1 VKAVAA
7 SGLSTPQTVLASLQ
21 GWLSALFAKIRE
33 CRFFFLVRGF
43 CGSTK
48 VCVSKSRVKFD
59 TRAVRSWVIP
69 LLIRMGA
76 GDYPAKAGRIIGLS
90 RQHTWYYVRKLEQCK
105 LIRRE
110 KRSNVLFYELTEESK
125 NLLASCE
132 GTVFPSRL
140 YRFDKCQVAYEIVAA
155 GLVPENFKKVEMVNW
170 TALLGTESGVKVRRT
185 TRSWIVHVEVIRGR
199 NPVEVTN
206 LAVNLANR
214 VRDALVRKYGC
225 VLGDGRVV
233 AGEMAVEDPVAS
245 LFGRYFTVRTDKRKI
260 DHSWSV
266 GELEHL
272 QKDAVIEYL
281 QMPERVRNVELQL
294 GELRGDVSKLTA
306 LLTKLCGLY
315 SECPPVSI
323 GEGGN
328 SYVS

>member
-1 VKAVAA
+1 LPRR
-7 SGLSTPQTVLASLQ
+7 SG
-21 GWLSALFAKIRE
+21 
-33 CRFFFLVRGF
+33 
-43 CGSTK
+43 GSKK
-48 VCVSKSRVKFD
+48 VCSPKSRVKFD
-59 TRAVRSWVIP
+59 TRTVRTWVLP
-69 LLIRMGA
+69 LLIRIGA
-76 GDYPAKAGRIIGLS
+76 GDYPTKAGRIIGLS
-90 RQHTWYYVRKLEQCK
+90 RQHTWYYVRKLKQCK

-110 KRSNVLFYELTEESK
+110 KRSNVLFYELTPESK

-132 GTVFPSRL
+132 GTVFPARL

-155 GLVPENFKKVEMVNW
+155 GLVPENFKKVEMTNW
-170 TALLGTESGVKVRRT
+170 TALLGTELGVRVRKT

-206 LAVNLANR
+206 LAMNLANR
-214 VRDALVRKYGC
+214 VRDALVSKYGC
-225 VLGDGRVV
+225 VLGEGRVV

-281 QMPERVRNVELQL
+281 QMPERVKKVELEL
-294 GELRGDVSKLTA
+294 GALRGDLSKLIQA
-306 LLTKLCGLY
+306 LTKLCGLD
-315 SECPPVSI
+315 SEGQSTVSA